1 MEKEHITC
9 LAIEC
14 TAHTFGIGI
23 INSKGNILADV
34 RRQFTTEEGGMIPNE
49 VANHHENVKEE
60 VFKEALNDAKIGI
73 DKIDLIAVSQGPG
86 LPPSLHVGMRYAK
99 KLAKDFNKPIVG
111 VNHIVGHLEIGRL
124 LTGAKDP
131 VYLFVSG
138 ANTQIINREGNK
150 FYVTGETLDAA
161 LGNCLDKFGREVGLG
176 FPAGPKIEQIAKNG
190 RYVELPYVV
199 KGMDVSF
206 SGILTKA
213 VSLHKGGVAV
223 EDLCYSLQETCFAM
237 LIEVTERALAFC
249 DKKEVLLI
257 GGVAANKRFSEMLDL
272 MCKERGAKAYSV
284 PLKYAADNPVMIGWV
299 GILEYLHG
307 RGADNIDKM
316 EIKSGWR
323 IDQLEAGWK

>member
-1 MEKEHITC
+1 MKQHTTC

-23 INSKGNILADV
+23 INSKGTILADA
-34 RRQFTTEEGGMIPNE
+34 RRQVTTEKGGLIPNE
-49 VANHHENVKEE
+49 VANHHENVKED
-60 VFKEALNDAKIGI
+60 VLKEALQQAKIGM

-86 LPPSLHVGMRYAK
+86 LPPSLHVGMRYVK
-99 KLAKDFNKPIVG
+99 KLAKDFNKPLVG

-150 FYVTGETLDAA
+150 FYVIGETLDTAI
-161 LGNCLDKFGREVGLG
+161 GNCLDKFGREAGLG
-176 FPAGPKIEQIAKNG
+176 FPAGPKIEELAKNG
-190 RYVELPYVV
+190 KWVELPYSV

-213 VSLHKGGVAV
+213 TGLLKNGAKV

-237 LIEVTERALAFC
+237 LLEVTERALAFC

-257 GGVAANKRFSEMLDL
+257 GGVAANKRFSEMLAV
-272 MCKERGAKAYSV
+272 MCKERGAKAYAV
-284 PLKYAADNPVMIGWV
+284 PLKYAADNAVMIGWV

-307 RGADNIDKM
+307 RGADNIDKID
-316 EIKSGWR
+316 IKSGWR